1 VKAGYIT
8 IVGRPNVGKSTLMNA
23 LTGSLVAIVTPKPQT
38 TRHRILGIVSGDDYQ
53 FVFVDTPGIFKP
65 RNELDRAM
73 EKQIELS
80 LNDADL
86 LYYMIDIEQR
96 DIEER
101 ILDMVNA
108 PRFLL
113 INKIDRIDRK
123 ELLPWIDEYSKKY
136 NFDEIIPIS
145 ALKGTNLDDLVETTK
160 RYLPDTEPLFP
171 PDYLS
176 DRPERFF
183 VAELIREKIFLFYGE
198 EIPYST
204 TVEVEEMKD
213 SYIRANI
220 YVEKESQKG
229 IIIGK
234 KGEKLKKVA
243 TAARKS
249 IEAFLG
255 RKVYLEV
262 WVKVRKNW
270 RRNPSDVRRF
280 GYYG

>member
-1 VKAGYIT
+1 MKAGYIT
-8 IVGRPNVGKSTLMNA
+8 IIGKPNVGKSTLMNA
-23 LTGSLVAIVTPKPQT
+23 ITGSLVAIVTPKPQT

-53 FVFVDTPGIFKP
+53 FIFVDTPGIFKP
-65 RNELDRAM
+65 RNELDKAM
-73 EKQIELS
+73 ERQIELS

-86 LYYMIDIEQR
+86 VYYMIDVEQR
-96 DIEER
+96 EIEER
-101 ILDMVNA
+101 ILGMVNV
-108 PRFLL
+108 PCFLL
-113 INKIDRIDRK
+113 INKIDRIRK
-123 ELLPWIDEYSKKY
+123 RDLLPWIDEYSKRY
-136 NFDEIIPIS
+136 NFNEIIPIS
-145 ALKGTNLDDLVETTK
+145 ALKGTNLEDLVETTK
-160 RYLPDTEPLFP
+160 GYLPDAEPLFP
-171 PDYLS
+171 PEYLS

-213 SYIRANI
+213 SYIRATI

-255 RKVYLEV
+255 RKVYLDV
-262 WVKVRKNW
+262 WVKVKKNW
-270 RRNPSDVRRF
+270 RRHASDVRRF

>member
-1 VKAGYIT
+1 MKAGYIT

-101 ILDMVNA
+101 ILEMVNA

-160 RYLPDTEPLFP
+160 RYLPDTEPFFP